1 MAGDPSEAQ
10 TRREETGSSSS
21 SCSPSSSS
29 SFTSSTSRQACRFS
43 GCPPTS
49 FSPPNY
55 ASCGAVGLPDF
66 LEARAS
72 SASLMQQ
79 WLSQAGGV
87 ASVSRRVSVHR
98 SAVGGHINGL
108 DIEEVIFCLLDA
120 LRADSGDHQKTFLL
134 RLHAALKCSALRLPS
149 DSRGGAESAGDRGD
163 TCGTRGGW
171 ESCEEDKAGAQAFRG
186 RERGGDAFAEALQLR
201 GSGLHSSCSPQVS
214 LRSAAAST
222 RLLALDSTDAVI
234 ETLYLFAEKHLTL
247 FLLAIRSFLEVRI
260 TLEEHQLAIF
270 FVLLRALGLWIQQQT
285 PSPLAGTHGDV
296 VERRDRGERGEA
308 GNIGERGEA
317 ENRGERGE
325 AGNRGE
331 RGEPENRGEIGE
343 VGDEWAEGDKGDLG
357 AGGGELGRQ
366 GMARGEEGEERT
378 AGEPSG
384 REEEKV
390 ETPRLLGQEEAGR
403 KQFLQDEEEQVAP
416 WENEWISFALR
427 EYPLLKP
434 MDERKLCLGIAMNMI
449 GAIHPKTVLYILA
462 KELKK
467 MRKAAAFPQT
477 ADLLHLLCQLLPLF
491 PSHLSLS
498 EPSRRILL
506 SLPSLICS
514 SYSSTGPALRPLA
527 SSASPLPSVSA
538 SASAS
543 SAPPEDRLPP
553 PTEEG
558 AVSPESL
565 PDSAASPVPVAVR
578 SRLRLAACS
587 SLSTASA
594 CLALPCEQSL
604 VAAALVG
611 LAGQTQAA
619 LDALQASAAAS
630 LPFAR
635 DCLCCGCTRRSQ
647 TRSQGPLGEAGRV
660 READADQGDEPGCCG
675 SVKTLGKLPS
685 CLALR
690 RLSPAVWALGEER
703 EENASFVAGVD
714 CEAETR
720 DDEGEKEKQ
729 REDGETRVL
738 VRDRGRN
745 PVSAAVELWR
755 SLQEILL
762 PLLLLASD
770 EADGDDEETEEATFA
785 SFRQALSASLHLLHV
800 ISHQNFF
807 SPLSSSSPFPWVS
820 ARGVSRLAHFV
831 EHVRTLLQLLLLH
844 LLCAAQRRSLVHAVR
859 RQPRILRRRETKKL
873 DRTARGKKRA
883 SRRGAAADPALA
895 GDATEA
901 RRELSEIGETQE
913 DNAKGSPKVWEGD
926 TTFAQFVEFPAL
938 VQMALDEEVRVFI
951 HRIEGESDDSE
962 EESQRSAGTGTES
975 LPDPREVQSL
985 FLLLLRCMALDTALS
1000 AFSKERGDGRE
1011 EEKRREEER
1020 EEGETRKE
1028 SDQEEEERGEAS
1040 HSGGE
1045 TAAAGERLD
1054 AHPFARLLQRE
1065 LYPILVTSTAVLS
1078 TFHQATL
1085 SPSSS
1090 SSASTSPFVSP
1101 FSASSSSPVSPS
1113 SAACA
1118 SRPVGRAPSLFAASP
1133 FAIAAEPL
1141 LLADFLNPLAA
1152 APPADA
1158 SAALAAVSANASL
1171 WSVLSSRLRRETPL
1185 SLAHRNSAA
1194 AQRPRPG
1201 VLPSSFRS
1209 PHCPLSPA
1217 PASRCSSLSEISQT
1231 TREEDARESEEEK
1244 AAGEEGEDAG
1254 EEKSDLFACRGA
1266 LERGEIAVAV
1276 LRSICVLARFQLTSV
1291 PLFATLLDL
1300 LRRGVTR
1307 RDVVGAWEK
1316 RREKEEEHAAR
1327 VTLLVMASHV
1337 VAVLP
1342 VRPSLASLRVRQLKL
1357 SACGCSPSLLLKRSR
1372 PQSCPERPSSSSS
1385 LSAVGLC
1392 SVSASQAL
1400 PLRAPHARC
1409 APQASEQ
1416 SLSAARP
1423 LWSKFASRLAP
1434 VYLQQRGVLAEDL
1447 LLVRQLFCVIAVYVL
1462 RGDAVRLPALAS
1474 ALLGLLQCLA
1484 ENHYFSHMSLLED
1497 ISPEKANS
1505 TSNSLHASAFSLLV
1519 FGNAGEDPDSARTWI
1534 PKNLPVNRFLSSSSS
1549 SASISAA
1556 RESSF
1561 RRRQEEFNLA
1571 FLKSVCLLGAPWEAL
1586 LTLEEGA
1593 TSPAPSD
1600 PSEAEESEDETG
1612 EEGEREED
1620 DFTRELSSSSGLVQG
1635 SASRLPKPGAGQR
1648 NGCSP
1653 PPEVDEKDAQDTTP
1667 FSSFFSLGKASA
1679 IVSTRPQTR
1688 EQTAGLPL
1696 DSSLPAIAITR
1707 PPSDAFTERAGRR
1720 ASPPSSGDVRSASGS
1735 LAVPPRSRQEK
1746 ESPSAVSLVRQAWC
1760 GSPPVE
1766 VACLLLFALRLLA
1779 LLPTDAGGGATAESD
1794 SFRDKAEELRIRDR
1808 ATRLIERD
1816 LCKCVPGL
1824 LFPLLIEALQQPR
1837 LDRALPV
1844 VFRCLA
1850 TMADVRACAELSEL
1864 PARPHPPTERSTD
1877 AARGHAILPEEVA
1890 SPPLSSPHRASPSHS
1905 AAWLELLSDAVFVKR
1920 QADTLAWL
1928 LFYAGANPG
1937 RQTELSIGALQALK
1951 SLRPFLFRPPRAS
1964 SPLCSSSS
1972 PLCSSSSPASL
1983 PSPVLSSGHS
1993 GTSNAVSSS
2002 DSSRRLEEVAVSSRL
2017 ETQANLHLDGLL
2029 AALAFARERHEC
2041 AAQSSDCPLSS
2052 SLSSSSLSSCSSS
2065 SSSSSFSSS
2074 ASSLCPSRCLLS
2086 PLARSLS
2093 CLPWTAELASQLLL
2107 HVRACRFSL
2116 QMFEASLSPASLSPA
2131 SLSPASL
2138 SPASRASAQPLDD
2151 FFLLH
2156 CLCSLLAVA
2165 ASLRSLAGQSCE
2177 KKDMSTFPFA
2187 RQMSGLSASAKDTV
2201 REQAAAASFLGVL
2214 PLSLPR
2220 LDVLLLHLVAVC
2232 ARETSDIHVRSAFL
2246 RALLGAALD
2255 DPTALAGLASRV
2267 GAETG
2272 QRGDTA
2278 GTDDLEQQKASAG
2291 EAWDEP
2297 PAAGQ
2302 RREEDEGG
2310 LPPPWTN
2317 LLDRHKKAG
2326 NRDDEEK
2333 LSFARGRFFSETRR
2347 GVLTLHAVVDACL
2360 LLTQSLPAVAH
2371 AFQSL
2376 PLSPSSSSSSFDLS
2390 SFDSSSSSSSS
2401 SSSFAASR
2409 DRDLSTFLVD
2419 RAPEESTLA
2428 SKSQK
2433 APDRG
2438 KLWGDPRAV
2447 KRRWREFLRVAR
2459 SAAADLRVA
2468 LLTPDA
2474 ARRTARWLARG
2485 SGAPWLRSQLVL
2497 PAASEVVSLFTDL
2510 QTASADE
2517 SSAAAKQA
2525 AAAKK
2530 AAAAKAAV
2538 ASPKKVDDVAVAAFA
2553 SGGAPSANE
2562 ESSFT
2567 RSSSTDLRSSRDLR
2581 SSSRAAATGVGGL
2594 AFARFPG
2601 AASRSLSGRGPEPR
2615 GWRDSVSSAP
2625 LSGESAR
2632 LLVVARTLGV
2642 VASAEAAF
2650 ADVWRHLVHTEAA
2663 CRPKARLMSSFAFF
2677 GKSETQV
2684 KEEKLR
2690 ALLLFC
2696 RGVCAA
2702 NAPRTCFSLAQLLG
2716 AAQQADRLLQKAQGA
2731 GEREAG
2737 GRGGIQTR
2745 GKTAGRDHAGT
2756 FVSAWQ
2762 GFAALWGAAAE
2773 GTVGSD
2779 GGVDELDRR
2788 GERRD
2793 GKRAAS
2799 EAGRREAAE
2808 TEEENRH
2815 TGQATHADGGEEG
2828 KEPHKAEK
2836 PEEVQRVDGCEERPT
2851 SVARLMSQ
2859 DKGSI
2864 WKRNAEEEER
2874 DKHRGKL
2881 EEEREDAAGRAWR
2894 SWTPRSEALKANQT
2908 SLASPF
2914 SALLGESGEVDLA
2927 AAAQRLSAEIDA
2939 ILSPLEMHQEKTA
2952 SLRQKRNALLSTPKS
2967 TETHKRA
2974 SRGLRSESRRE
2985 NISGE
2990 GNGEKEDID
2999 VSCESRRSTGAAV
3012 RGEDETEDG
3021 EEIRQSLST
3030 EQEGTAAVA
3039 QATLLSFVRL
3049 VLPLYNISGSDDREV
3064 ALALVALRAVAGAQG
3079 LRLVSEGRSL
3089 CSRHLRGTSDASG
3102 VHRGGGSEGGPSA
3115 SLSDASPLSRSRQ
3128 LANACMFPEYR
3139 PLDSGLS
3146 NGDAVGWT
3154 AFLLPETFVEAEDN
3168 DAAVWTE
3175 RREEEERSAAKRQE
3189 RELSGTEKG
3198 ERVRSGEEEES
3209 TWSDPGSDR
3218 VANPVGRGGEGE
3230 QDTQDKMRE
3239 EERRDRSHHSS
3250 SCLSWASEW
3259 SPGDALRRRVPLLN
3273 AFTRFSEL
3281 VLLALLPLVS
3291 EPRGATRAPLR
3302 LLAREVCAAQEV
3314 WRGWRRQ
3321 RRPGILDPLLPLT
3334 SLLRQRGHVI
3344 LRYRD
3349 ASELLESF
3357 RPALLPA
3364 LECMRAFLTLAFP
3377 SSSLAFDPLSS
3388 AAEEEREGKGFED
3401 RGQETRVLF
3410 PVDGA
3415 VASVVLLHILQLL
3428 KVLVPT
3434 PVAEFLRQW
3443 RAAHLPAFCVS
3454 PSPSASRFFGASALL
3469 PAPCEASS
3477 RSTFRSPL
3485 SLVSRRPL
3493 DAVAV
3498 GSERN
3503 DSAESLPD
3511 AVSSRHP
3518 SLESPSEIPRT
3529 PFAFPAGRSRRGKH
3543 KPGELAR
3550 AHAVRA
3556 SDFGKY
3562 GDERGKTAPEES
3574 RFVSFE
3580 QLCVADPSSSVD
3592 RAAGEV
3598 ILALHTQRPEWTA
3611 TAALFKSIHFRLTG
3625 SSSPFLRWKGL
3636 RLFLSLA
3643 AQAPMLALP
3652 EAFASS
3658 LFAEVEAVAGD
3669 CSCPTDTLLTHVANI
3684 PISSFL
3690 PPVSSSSSRAS
3701 ASPSPRPSSS
3711 SGVRLQNALGWL
3723 HCLLLTLPRLG
3734 DPFEDN
3740 RRLAFAV
3747 LRELLLRCTETARL
3761 LRLLARDSFSPAE
3774 TRQAQSSGPPGD
3786 SEILDSFQ
3794 ETGRSG
3800 LCSSASGR
3808 SRGVHGRPIPEDV
3821 LADKT
3826 SSVSSRFPAHKWRQD
3841 DVQVAPAPFAGRLV
3855 LRQAP
3860 GDEEDSE
3867 THAVCEDILHFLLAA
3882 VHADKSL
3889 SSRLLSFFLLPLAE
3903 DDVGTSA
3910 LFSLLYCLFFLAQ
3923 RRPISMLSP
3932 LASSSEREQKDA
3944 AREEGRSPRPREEG
3958 DRHRRGS
3965 AKISS
3970 EAENVFCLNEP
3981 RVSQEDT
3988 KEQGGKA
3995 DRGNAED
4002 RRVEDASLFF
4012 SPLPLGVSPPARETP
4027 EERQARL
4034 LTAAIVELLNR
4045 RRKVLCGDLERRFRE
4060 TEPQTET
4067 LASAMHTGSAQ
4078 TQTLEPRGSRGG
4090 AGVSREEEDVST
4102 TSVKGSPHRSSRR
4115 RSAPQACPSSS
4126 CFSSSSSLP
4135 ASFSSAWSASE
4146 SRVDSELRTWCF
4158 ASFPTAS
4165 SPTFPV
4171 FPEGLVQ
4178 LAALRCVAEAARV
4191 SLSAV
4196 LSVLV
4201 ENSRVRSSCRLASDA
4216 ELGREG
4222 DVLSGDALGRE
4233 NRKREK
4239 LDREIAADVLTR
4251 PGQCCLASLLPVGR
4265 QQPSSG
4271 EASRRSAGKIRG
4283 CVHSLLANVLSESWE
4298 LTKQLLRLLTA
4309 VLNNAPCTLS
4319 VTAGALASRL
4329 GGDGDA
4335 AFPAEARGRRGADDF
4350 VPQLERDRAKVDT
4363 VLLNPSVH
4371 QATLLLLLLVSVRG
4385 SPEGGLEEQGG
4396 AGEKESSQRDERK
4409 REEAPARPP
4418 SSSASTSFS
4427 LTFACANS
4435 RGEKAVRRAV
4445 SRHFPLLLATALLRL
4460 GSSFSPSA
4468 SPSSA
4473 SDAPQTL
4480 FVACTPAHADKQTR
4494 AEGST
4499 AVSSERGFSPTRP
4512 RSGSGADAAAFEE
4525 LLRDPETCAS
4535 PRKTSREEANDAET
4549 RTTTETQETTN
4560 SGREDRK
4567 SPDRRRSSREGR
4579 EREGEDGGEEGSFRL
4594 TLVSQREAVDAAVA
4608 LVHALVVAAQE
4619 TELLVL
4625 LKKGNI
4631 FENMQKETT
4640 FLHAVKDAMT
4650 CFLCLRPSAAG
4661 AVLAFVLPFVERSE
4675 KMQALVAC
4683 ELIAAVASSLF
4694 LSSGSAFLSL
4704 TSSPSGSAAER
4715 SGRLCECSAF
4725 DVCRLRQT
4733 GKGGFLDLLAFS
4745 SSPLLSPRPSSR
4757 ACRVQLSGLSAFAK
4771 PSAPF
4776 SAMSAARP
4784 RKASPLSHGPPPS
4797 LLTLEL
4803 DALLHALDRFSFLSD
4818 LVEETLQSG
4827 LSGQSE
4833 DASLQ
4838 VAASRPWYFFG
4849 RAQEAA
4855 GDAQRCDAL
4864 RAQTTALQRN
4874 LRRIFSWKNLDVFAG
4889 NEELGTRLSPDC
4901 SVLTALKTLFSALAA
4916 LTLLWANRLGRR
4928 RGDPRDPRG
4937 QERDSGSEP
4946 EGKAEEGK
4954 KDGEETDGTKEGEE
4968 AETEREEREAERDE
4982 DSKEEKVEFLF
4993 GSEDLATDVVA
5004 TLKTGL
5010 CLVPFLLLS
5019 LRASSETPEIADAVE
5034 MASAACE
5041 ACVYA
5046 CTAACSVAPT
5056 AWPSLQ
5062 GPTAFLELLEDSLLR
5077 PHFLTF
5083 LLLQTPHTRLRCAVF
5098 HLLSNL
5104 FLFRDELLLAD
5115 ASSSSSLSTSSDGRL
5130 RSFSPGASGTA
5141 ASSRERETRNANLSF
5156 AHLDELLVCATGHLV
5171 SEDADLVVAAAS
5183 LLDRAVLPLLLVDSS
5198 HAPPV
5203 CSPRSASSLPS
5214 CASPSVFP
5222 AFPSPR
5228 ATREREESAAVAAG
5242 RQALRDCLVSL
5253 GVFRSAS
5260 AEGVEGDRCRQ
5271 ERGDETGKA
5280 WRGGRDVEEENLCS
5294 RSLGSSEETA
5304 FLSRER
5310 THRPIPPLLRAQA
5323 VQQFVLKLLPLL
5335 LRSTSSRLPSPVQS
5349 PRPSSSSSSSA
5360 SSSPPSALSS
5370 GRRRGSGQGH
5380 FESAEQLCR
5389 RESVE
5394 FRRFGTSV
5402 EMGVQS
5408 SPPSGRKHRPRSAGV
5423 AAPPCFELH
5432 ASPAWLSRLFSLLLI
5447 SRASFPP
5454 ETWALRVE
5462 PESQLLDAQKTQA
5475 EKRVKRRLEKVLYG
5489 HPDAALAAAKAA
5501 AQLNAAKKRGEY
5513 FFEAQKLPAGL
5524 ASVFGGGPEDT
5535 AQGLEESAEKL
5546 FRKFTSYFQIVG
5558 DIGAD
5563 REDDGAADARGASR
5577 GESSSGREHRG
5588 RAGRR
5593 RDEKERED
5601 GEGEEG
5607 EGDEELGESDAEE
5620 DPSSEDDSEREDGDD
5635 LAVSAELRR
5644 WRYMEE
5650 FLLDEGLPASRLL
5663 LGMHAST
5670 DVFCLQEAPPS
5681 VSSLSP
5687 SLSRSI
5693 VKGASSSSEHSGRMQ
5708 RERKST
5714 ATLEARCRESFHVAR
5729 ETQRLSQVTAHA
5741 AHVDMFLGSS
5751 SFALAVV
5758 RSIAAVL
5765 DTVPE
5770 ETRLRVKDFLRLEA
5784 LCVATTRQIC
5794 SLLPA
5799 EQKTH
5804 VEAASTEAA
5813 DETSLRFRKAAA
5825 ISLGALALLRPSLR
5839 SDDVS

>member
-1 MAGDPSEAQ
+1 
-10 TRREETGSSSS
+10 
-21 SCSPSSSS
+21 
-29 SFTSSTSRQACRFS
+29 
-43 GCPPTS
+43 
-49 FSPPNY
+49 
-55 ASCGAVGLPDF
+55 
-66 LEARAS
+66 
-72 SASLMQQ
+72 
-79 WLSQAGGV
+79 
-87 ASVSRRVSVHR
+87 
-98 SAVGGHINGL
+98 
-108 DIEEVIFCLLDA
+108 
-120 LRADSGDHQKTFLL
+120 
-134 RLHAALKCSALRLPS
+134 
-149 DSRGGAESAGDRGD
+149 
-163 TCGTRGGW
+163 
-171 ESCEEDKAGAQAFRG
+171 
-186 RERGGDAFAEALQLR
+186 
-201 GSGLHSSCSPQVS
+201 
-214 LRSAAAST
+214 
-222 RLLALDSTDAVI
+222 
-234 ETLYLFAEKHLTL
+234 
-247 FLLAIRSFLEVRI
+247 
-260 TLEEHQLAIF
+260 
-270 FVLLRALGLWIQQQT
+270 
-285 PSPLAGTHGDV
+285 
-296 VERRDRGERGEA
+296 
-308 GNIGERGEA
+308 
-317 ENRGERGE
+317 
-325 AGNRGE
+325 
-331 RGEPENRGEIGE
+331 
-343 VGDEWAEGDKGDLG
+343 
-357 AGGGELGRQ
+357 
-366 GMARGEEGEERT
+366 
-378 AGEPSG
+378 
-384 REEEKV
+384 
-390 ETPRLLGQEEAGR
+390 
-403 KQFLQDEEEQVAP
+403 
-416 WENEWISFALR
+416 
-427 EYPLLKP
+427 
-434 MDERKLCLGIAMNMI
+434 
-449 GAIHPKTVLYILA
+449 
-462 KELKK
+462 
-467 MRKAAAFPQT
+467 
-477 ADLLHLLCQLLPLF
+477 
-491 PSHLSLS
+491 
-498 EPSRRILL
+498 
-506 SLPSLICS
+506 
-514 SYSSTGPALRPLA
+514 
-527 SSASPLPSVSA
+527 
-538 SASAS
+538 
-543 SAPPEDRLPP
+543 
-553 PTEEG
+553 
-558 AVSPESL
+558 
-565 PDSAASPVPVAVR
+565 
-578 SRLRLAACS
+578 
-587 SLSTASA
+587 
-594 CLALPCEQSL
+594 
-604 VAAALVG
+604 
-611 LAGQTQAA
+611 
-619 LDALQASAAAS
+619 
-630 LPFAR
+630 
-635 DCLCCGCTRRSQ
+635 
-647 TRSQGPLGEAGRV
+647 
-660 READADQGDEPGCCG
+660 
-675 SVKTLGKLPS
+675 
-685 CLALR
+685 
-690 RLSPAVWALGEER
+690 
-703 EENASFVAGVD
+703 
-714 CEAETR
+714 
-720 DDEGEKEKQ
+720 
-729 REDGETRVL
+729 
-738 VRDRGRN
+738 
-745 PVSAAVELWR
+745 
-755 SLQEILL
+755 
-762 PLLLLASD
+762 
-770 EADGDDEETEEATFA
+770 
-785 SFRQALSASLHLLHV
+785 
-800 ISHQNFF
+800 
-807 SPLSSSSPFPWVS
+807 
-820 ARGVSRLAHFV
+820 
-831 EHVRTLLQLLLLH
+831 
-844 LLCAAQRRSLVHAVR
+844 
-859 RQPRILRRRETKKL
+859 
-873 DRTARGKKRA
+873 
-883 SRRGAAADPALA
+883 
-895 GDATEA
+895 
-901 RRELSEIGETQE
+901 
-913 DNAKGSPKVWEGD
+913 
-926 TTFAQFVEFPAL
+926 
-938 VQMALDEEVRVFI
+938 
-951 HRIEGESDDSE
+951 
-962 EESQRSAGTGTES
+962 
-975 LPDPREVQSL
+975 
-985 FLLLLRCMALDTALS
+985 
-1000 AFSKERGDGRE
+1000 
-1011 EEKRREEER
+1011 
-1020 EEGETRKE
+1020 
-1028 SDQEEEERGEAS
+1028 
-1040 HSGGE
+1040 
-1045 TAAAGERLD
+1045 
-1054 AHPFARLLQRE
+1054 
-1065 LYPILVTSTAVLS
+1065 
-1078 TFHQATL
+1078 
-1085 SPSSS
+1085 
-1090 SSASTSPFVSP
+1090 
-1101 FSASSSSPVSPS
+1101 
-1113 SAACA
+1113 
-1118 SRPVGRAPSLFAASP
+1118 
-1133 FAIAAEPL
+1133 
-1141 LLADFLNPLAA
+1141 
-1152 APPADA
+1152 
-1158 SAALAAVSANASL
+1158 
-1171 WSVLSSRLRRETPL
+1171 
-1185 SLAHRNSAA
+1185 
-1194 AQRPRPG
+1194 
-1201 VLPSSFRS
+1201 
-1209 PHCPLSPA
+1209 
-1217 PASRCSSLSEISQT
+1217 
-1231 TREEDARESEEEK
+1231 
-1244 AAGEEGEDAG
+1244 
-1254 EEKSDLFACRGA
+1254 
-1266 LERGEIAVAV
+1266 
-1276 LRSICVLARFQLTSV
+1276 
-1291 PLFATLLDL
+1291 
-1300 LRRGVTR
+1300 
-1307 RDVVGAWEK
+1307 
-1316 RREKEEEHAAR
+1316 
-1327 VTLLVMASHV
+1327 
-1337 VAVLP
+1337 
-1342 VRPSLASLRVRQLKL
+1342 
-1357 SACGCSPSLLLKRSR
+1357 
-1372 PQSCPERPSSSSS
+1372 
-1385 LSAVGLC
+1385 
-1392 SVSASQAL
+1392 
-1400 PLRAPHARC
+1400 
-1409 APQASEQ
+1409 
-1416 SLSAARP
+1416 
-1423 LWSKFASRLAP
+1423 
-1434 VYLQQRGVLAEDL
+1434 
-1447 LLVRQLFCVIAVYVL
+1447 
-1462 RGDAVRLPALAS
+1462 
-1474 ALLGLLQCLA
+1474 
-1484 ENHYFSHMSLLED
+1484 
-1497 ISPEKANS
+1497 
-1505 TSNSLHASAFSLLV
+1505 
-1519 FGNAGEDPDSARTWI
+1519 
-1534 PKNLPVNRFLSSSSS
+1534 
-1549 SASISAA
+1549 
-1556 RESSF
+1556 
-1561 RRRQEEFNLA
+1561 
-1571 FLKSVCLLGAPWEAL
+1571 
-1586 LTLEEGA
+1586 
-1593 TSPAPSD
+1593 
-1600 PSEAEESEDETG
+1600 
-1612 EEGEREED
+1612 
-1620 DFTRELSSSSGLVQG
+1620 
-1635 SASRLPKPGAGQR
+1635 
-1648 NGCSP
+1648 
-1653 PPEVDEKDAQDTTP
+1653 
-1667 FSSFFSLGKASA
+1667 
-1679 IVSTRPQTR
+1679 
-1688 EQTAGLPL
+1688 
-1696 DSSLPAIAITR
+1696 
-1707 PPSDAFTERAGRR
+1707 
-1720 ASPPSSGDVRSASGS
+1720 
-1735 LAVPPRSRQEK
+1735 
-1746 ESPSAVSLVRQAWC
+1746 
-1760 GSPPVE
+1760 
-1766 VACLLLFALRLLA
+1766 
-1779 LLPTDAGGGATAESD
+1779 
-1794 SFRDKAEELRIRDR
+1794 
-1808 ATRLIERD
+1808 
-1816 LCKCVPGL
+1816 
-1824 LFPLLIEALQQPR
+1824 
-1837 LDRALPV
+1837 
-1844 VFRCLA
+1844 
-1850 TMADVRACAELSEL
+1850 
-1864 PARPHPPTERSTD
+1864 
-1877 AARGHAILPEEVA
+1877 
-1890 SPPLSSPHRASPSHS
+1890 
-1905 AAWLELLSDAVFVKR
+1905 
-1920 QADTLAWL
+1920 
-1928 LFYAGANPG
+1928 
-1937 RQTELSIGALQALK
+1937 
-1951 SLRPFLFRPPRAS
+1951 
-1964 SPLCSSSS
+1964 
-1972 PLCSSSSPASL
+1972 
-1983 PSPVLSSGHS
+1983 
-1993 GTSNAVSSS
+1993 
-2002 DSSRRLEEVAVSSRL
+2002 
-2017 ETQANLHLDGLL
+2017 
-2029 AALAFARERHEC
+2029 
-2041 AAQSSDCPLSS
+2041 
-2052 SLSSSSLSSCSSS
+2052 
-2065 SSSSSFSSS
+2065 
-2074 ASSLCPSRCLLS
+2074 
-2086 PLARSLS
+2086 
-2093 CLPWTAELASQLLL
+2093 
-2107 HVRACRFSL
+2107 
-2116 QMFEASLSPASLSPA
+2116 
-2131 SLSPASL
+2131 
-2138 SPASRASAQPLDD
+2138 
-2151 FFLLH
+2151 
-2156 CLCSLLAVA
+2156 
-2165 ASLRSLAGQSCE
+2165 
-2177 KKDMSTFPFA
+2177 
-2187 RQMSGLSASAKDTV
+2187 
-2201 REQAAAASFLGVL
+2201 
-2214 PLSLPR
+2214 
-2220 LDVLLLHLVAVC
+2220 
-2232 ARETSDIHVRSAFL
+2232 
-2246 RALLGAALD
+2246 
-2255 DPTALAGLASRV
+2255 
-2267 GAETG
+2267 
-2272 QRGDTA
+2272 
-2278 GTDDLEQQKASAG
+2278 
-2291 EAWDEP
+2291 
-2297 PAAGQ
+2297 
-2302 RREEDEGG
+2302 
-2310 LPPPWTN
+2310 
-2317 LLDRHKKAG
+2317 
-2326 NRDDEEK
+2326 
-2333 LSFARGRFFSETRR
+2333 
-2347 GVLTLHAVVDACL
+2347 
-2360 LLTQSLPAVAH
+2360 
-2371 AFQSL
+2371 
-2376 PLSPSSSSSSFDLS
+2376 
-2390 SFDSSSSSSSS
+2390 
-2401 SSSFAASR
+2401 
-2409 DRDLSTFLVD
+2409 
-2419 RAPEESTLA
+2419 
-2428 SKSQK
+2428 
-2433 APDRG
+2433 
-2438 KLWGDPRAV
+2438 
-2447 KRRWREFLRVAR
+2447 
-2459 SAAADLRVA
+2459 
-2468 LLTPDA
+2468 
-2474 ARRTARWLARG
+2474 
-2485 SGAPWLRSQLVL
+2485 
-2497 PAASEVVSLFTDL
+2497 
-2510 QTASADE
+2510 
-2517 SSAAAKQA
+2517 
-2525 AAAKK
+2525 
-2530 AAAAKAAV
+2530 
-2538 ASPKKVDDVAVAAFA
+2538 
-2553 SGGAPSANE
+2553 
-2562 ESSFT
+2562 
-2567 RSSSTDLRSSRDLR
+2567 
-2581 SSSRAAATGVGGL
+2581 
-2594 AFARFPG
+2594 
-2601 AASRSLSGRGPEPR
+2601 
-2615 GWRDSVSSAP
+2615 
-2625 LSGESAR
+2625 
-2632 LLVVARTLGV
+2632 
-2642 VASAEAAF
+2642 
-2650 ADVWRHLVHTEAA
+2650 
-2663 CRPKARLMSSFAFF
+2663 
-2677 GKSETQV
+2677 
-2684 KEEKLR
+2684 
-2690 ALLLFC
+2690 
-2696 RGVCAA
+2696 
-2702 NAPRTCFSLAQLLG
+2702 
-2716 AAQQADRLLQKAQGA
+2716 
-2731 GEREAG
+2731 
-2737 GRGGIQTR
+2737 
-2745 GKTAGRDHAGT
+2745 
-2756 FVSAWQ
+2756 
-2762 GFAALWGAAAE
+2762 
-2773 GTVGSD
+2773 
-2779 GGVDELDRR
+2779 
-2788 GERRD
+2788 
-2793 GKRAAS
+2793 
-2799 EAGRREAAE
+2799 
-2808 TEEENRH
+2808 
-2815 TGQATHADGGEEG
+2815 
-2828 KEPHKAEK
+2828 
-2836 PEEVQRVDGCEERPT
+2836 
-2851 SVARLMSQ
+2851 
-2859 DKGSI
+2859 
-2864 WKRNAEEEER
+2864 
-2874 DKHRGKL
+2874 
-2881 EEEREDAAGRAWR
+2881 
-2894 SWTPRSEALKANQT
+2894 
-2908 SLASPF
+2908 
-2914 SALLGESGEVDLA
+2914 
-2927 AAAQRLSAEIDA
+2927 
-2939 ILSPLEMHQEKTA
+2939 
-2952 SLRQKRNALLSTPKS
+2952 
-2967 TETHKRA
+2967 
-2974 SRGLRSESRRE
+2974 
-2985 NISGE
+2985 
-2990 GNGEKEDID
+2990 
-2999 VSCESRRSTGAAV
+2999 
-3012 RGEDETEDG
+3012 
-3021 EEIRQSLST
+3021 
-3030 EQEGTAAVA
+3030 
-3039 QATLLSFVRL
+3039 
-3049 VLPLYNISGSDDREV
+3049 
-3064 ALALVALRAVAGAQG
+3064 
-3079 LRLVSEGRSL
+3079 
-3089 CSRHLRGTSDASG
+3089 
-3102 VHRGGGSEGGPSA
+3102 
-3115 SLSDASPLSRSRQ
+3115 
-3128 LANACMFPEYR
+3128 
-3139 PLDSGLS
+3139 
-3146 NGDAVGWT
+3146 
-3154 AFLLPETFVEAEDN
+3154 
-3168 DAAVWTE
+3168 
-3175 RREEEERSAAKRQE
+3175 
-3189 RELSGTEKG
+3189 
-3198 ERVRSGEEEES
+3198 
-3209 TWSDPGSDR
+3209 
-3218 VANPVGRGGEGE
+3218 
-3230 QDTQDKMRE
+3230 
-3239 EERRDRSHHSS
+3239 
-3250 SCLSWASEW
+3250 
-3259 SPGDALRRRVPLLN
+3259 
-3273 AFTRFSEL
+3273 
-3281 VLLALLPLVS
+3281 
-3291 EPRGATRAPLR
+3291 
-3302 LLAREVCAAQEV
+3302 
-3314 WRGWRRQ
+3314 
-3321 RRPGILDPLLPLT
+3321 
-3334 SLLRQRGHVI
+3334 
-3344 LRYRD
+3344 
-3349 ASELLESF
+3349 
-3357 RPALLPA
+3357 
-3364 LECMRAFLTLAFP
+3364 
-3377 SSSLAFDPLSS
+3377 
-3388 AAEEEREGKGFED
+3388 
-3401 RGQETRVLF
+3401 
-3410 PVDGA
+3410 
-3415 VASVVLLHILQLL
+3415 
-3428 KVLVPT
+3428 
-3434 PVAEFLRQW
+3434 
-3443 RAAHLPAFCVS
+3443 
-3454 PSPSASRFFGASALL
+3454 
-3469 PAPCEASS
+3469 
-3477 RSTFRSPL
+3477 
-3485 SLVSRRPL
+3485 
-3493 DAVAV
+3493 
-3498 GSERN
+3498 
-3503 DSAESLPD
+3503 
-3511 AVSSRHP
+3511 
-3518 SLESPSEIPRT
+3518 
-3529 PFAFPAGRSRRGKH
+3529 
-3543 KPGELAR
+3543 
-3550 AHAVRA
+3550 
-3556 SDFGKY
+3556 
-3562 GDERGKTAPEES
+3562 
-3574 RFVSFE
+3574 
-3580 QLCVADPSSSVD
+3580 
-3592 RAAGEV
+3592 
-3598 ILALHTQRPEWTA
+3598 
-3611 TAALFKSIHFRLTG
+3611 
-3625 SSSPFLRWKGL
+3625 
-3636 RLFLSLA
+3636 
-3643 AQAPMLALP
+3643 MLALP

-3690 PPVSSSSSRAS
+3690 SPVSSSSSSRAS

-3711 SGVRLQNALGWL
+3711 SGVRVQNALGWL

-3808 SRGVHGRPIPEDV
+3808 SRGVHGRPNPEDV
-3821 LADKT
+3821 LADKM
-3826 SSVSSRFPAHKWRQD
+3826 SSVSSSFPARKRRQD

-3910 LFSLLYCLFFLAQ
+3910 LFSLRYCLFFLAQ

-3932 LASSSEREQKDA
+3932 LASSSEREQKQA

-3981 RVSQEDT
+3981 RVSEEDT
-3988 KEQGGKA
+3988 KEQGGMA

-4045 RRKVLCGDLERRFRE
+4045 RRKVLCGDVERRFRE

-4102 TSVKGSPHRSSRR
+4102 TSGEGSPHRSSRR

-4126 CFSSSSSLP
+4126 CFSSSSSSLP
-4135 ASFSSAWSASE
+4135 ASFFSAWSASE

-4171 FPEGLVQ
+4171 FPEALVQ

-4251 PGQCCLASLLPVGR
+4251 PGQCCLASLLPVGW

-4271 EASRRSAGKIRG
+4271 EASRRSAGTIRG

-4396 AGEKESSQRDERK
+4396 AGEKEGSQRDERK

-4418 SSSASTSFS
+4418 PSSASTSFS

-4480 FVACTPAHADKQTR
+4480 FVACPPAHADKQTR

-4625 LKKGNI
+4625 LRKGNI
-4631 FENMQKETT
+4631 FENMQKEST

-4757 ACRVQLSGLSAFAK
+4757 ARRVQLSGLSAFAK

-4889 NEELGTRLSPDC
+4889 NEELETRLSPDC

-4968 AETEREEREAERDE
+4968 AEREREEQEAEREEREAERDE
-4982 DSKEEKVEFLF
+4982 DSKEEKAEFLF

-5141 ASSRERETRNANLSF
+5141 ASSRERETRTANLSF

-5253 GVFRSAS
+5253 GVLRSAS

-5408 SPPSGRKHRPRSAGV
+5408 SPPSGRKRRPRSAGV

-5607 EGDEELGESDAEE
+5607 EEGEGNEELGESDAEE

-5693 VKGASSSSEHSGRMQ
+5693 VKGASPSSEHSGRMQ